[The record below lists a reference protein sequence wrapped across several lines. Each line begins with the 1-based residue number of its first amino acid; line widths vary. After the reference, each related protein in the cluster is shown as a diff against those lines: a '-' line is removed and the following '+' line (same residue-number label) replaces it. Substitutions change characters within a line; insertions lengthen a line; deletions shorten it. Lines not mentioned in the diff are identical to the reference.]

1 MYRYVFDM
9 YGYIDVDTEKERYGS
24 KSFRC
29 IIVYESCI
37 MLDLWCQIHTCLDL
51 AIWKPTKL
59 DVWVI
64 LEYAAAM
71 TAGDDILQLPSCPN
85 ERSHSAKWPHARKHG
100 NVTKS
105 DCASHVKERRRKE
118 THQNNAVHQNYMRCV
133 CVKIGHPRSICYDLV
148 GKSTISCQTHI
159 IHGSFPNPY
168 VSKLNPHRMCLYMC
182 IHIDR

>member
-1 MYRYVFDM
+1 MHY
-9 YGYIDVDTEKERYGS
+9 
-24 KSFRC
+24 C
-29 IIVYESCI
+29 ILSCI

-105 DCASHVKERRRKE
+105 DCASHVEERHRKE

-133 CVKIGHPRSICYDLV
+133 WKSGTPVQFAMIWLVNPPFLAKLISFMGHSL
-148 GKSTISCQTHI
+148 
-159 IHGSFPNPY
+159 
-168 VSKLNPHRMCLYMC
+168 
-182 IHIDR
+182 IHIFQNLIPIVCVCTCVYIHTYI